1 MAPPDAYNPNS
12 IDAVLARMESRQVVN
27 TEEIQSLKS
36 DIAAIKEMLAGF
48 KEDRSYGKGVLVAV
62 SAGVSAIV
70 TGIGLW
76 FQSRN

>member
-36 DIAAIKEMLAGF
+36 DIGAIKELLAGF
-48 KEDRSYGKGVLVAV
+48 REDRSYGRGILVAI
-62 SAGVSAIV
+62 SAGVSAVI
-70 TGIGLW
+70 TGVGLW